1 MKIVKSILVY
11 IGLVI
16 ASLVAIVFGF
26 LQIRSL
32 FAGDYSLM
40 NNSTI
45 SFLGYL
51 FRSLY
56 FLSILAL
63 SIAIVVFRIKQKKIC
78 VILFMSSL
86 ALLVGAFLS
95 FIHFEY
101 FVSLVIIFAC
111 LILAVIAS
119 IGFFKKEEA

>member
-16 ASLVAIVFGF
+16 ASLIAIVFGF

-51 FRSLY
+51 FRGLY

-78 VILFMSSL
+78 IILFMSSL
-86 ALLVGAFLS
+86 ALLVGAILS

-101 FVSLVIIFAC
+101 YVSLVVIFVC
-111 LILAVIAS
+111 LILAIITL